1 MLTLH
6 ANGDNAGRVVFADS
20 SSAPNGGVQ
29 ITGPLSLTSL
39 GAPVAG
45 FSGIA
50 VSATANQV
58 LVGGDATFDTSGPLS
73 FAFAG
78 GGGINVAGA
87 LTGTAGSTIDLS
99 YTGQPAGVDSLTGN
113 TITLTAPGNVT
124 MSGPGSLR
132 AVNALT
138 ITSGG
143 AISFASG
150 SAINAGTDVTLT
162 GQGINVAGLSAGG
175 RALLNAGTG
184 SLSASNLA
192 VVGAITAT
200 GVGINLAGPGAMTI
214 ATANAGTGALTLSAG
229 TINATSLVAGGPIS
243 ATATGNAQFGT
254 VQSTGG
260 GITLNAGAINATSL
274 VAAGP
279 IGVTA
284 AGSASFGDVQSGSG
298 VTINAGGLASFV
310 GGVGGT
316 SIAITSGDIAIAPG
330 ATIGTPG
337 VTTNATFTSVGGTTA
352 AGTSAPAYI
361 GGGDVAGAYSLS
373 ATELARIF
381 ADNISIVA
389 PALGSASTPSVFV
402 RALTLGTATL
412 PGGGMLSITTPG
424 SMQVEGAVQLTGRTA
439 TGGLALS
446 AGETLAVIAGLGSI
460 DINDG
465 NGGLAGVLTLRG
477 RTIIA
482 ATQAAI
488 GDVAAATTVD
498 ARDQRLAQNDGVLS
512 DAGIL
517 RAATINASV
526 SDGLFIQNTGSAT
539 DFDSRCGF
547 TANNL
552 AITTGG
558 AAQIAINGRLTGPGG
573 SFVTGRHTGPQ
584 VSINGVL
591 DGRAGGYV
599 IGSKINGCL
608 IGTAGTCIDL
618 NVVLEPHSTIEAKLD
633 PIAAVPRAL
642 SLSLI
647 ELWDAAAQGF
657 PPLIDEPVTG
667 AGNDDLWQRKP

>member
-1 MLTLH
+1 M
-6 ANGDNAGRVVFADS
+6 
-20 SSAPNGGVQ
+20 
-29 ITGPLSLTSL
+29 
-39 GAPVAG
+39 
-45 FSGIA
+45 
-50 VSATANQV
+50 
-58 LVGGDATFDTSGPLS
+58 
-73 FAFAG
+73 
-78 GGGINVAGA
+78 
-87 LTGTAGSTIDLS
+87 
-99 YTGQPAGVDSLTGN
+99 
-113 TITLTAPGNVT
+113 
-124 MSGPGSLR
+124 
-132 AVNALT
+132 
-138 ITSGG
+138 
-143 AISFASG
+143 
-150 SAINAGTDVTLT
+150 TLT
-162 GQGINVAGLSAGG
+162 GQGINAAGLSAGG
-175 RALLNAGTG
+175 QALLDAGTG
-184 SLSASNLA
+184 SLFASNLA
-192 VVGAITAT
+192 VVGSITAT

-243 ATATGNAQFGT
+243 ATAVGNAQFGN
-254 VQSTGG
+254 VQSTAG
-260 GITLNAGAINATSL
+260 GITISAGAINATTL
-274 VAAGP
+274 AAVGP
-279 IGVTA
+279 IGATA
-284 AGSASFGDVQSGSG
+284 TGNASFGDVQSGTG
-298 VTINAGGLASFV
+298 VTINAGGLASFA

-316 SIAITSGDIAIAPG
+316 SIAVTSRDIAIALG

-337 VTTNATFTSVGGTTA
+337 VTRNATFTSVGGTTA

-373 ATELARIF
+373 AAELARVF
-381 ADNISIVA
+381 ANDIAIVA
-389 PALGSASTPSVFV
+389 PALGSANTPSVFV

-412 PGGGMLSITTPG
+412 PGGGTLSITTPG
-424 SMQVEGAVQLTGRTA
+424 SMQVEGTVQLTGRTA

-446 AGETLAVIAGLGSI
+446 AGETLAVIAGLGAI

-465 NGGLAGVLTLRG
+465 NGGLAGMLTLRG

-488 GDVAAATTVD
+488 GDVAAVPTVD
-498 ARDQRLAQNDGVLS
+498 ARDRRLAQNDGVLS

-517 RAATINASV
+517 RAATINANV

-539 DFDSRCGF
+539 DFDSRRGF
-547 TANNL
+547 TANNV
-552 AITTGG
+552 AITTTG
-558 AAQIAINGRLTGPGG
+558 AAQIAINGRLTGAGG

-584 VSINGVL
+584 VSINGAL

-608 IGTAGTCIDL
+608 IGTAGSCVDL
-618 NVVLEPHSTIEAKLD
+618 NTVLEPHGTIEGQLD